1 MNSKYDN
8 YISTRKEYQS
18 INRNYIKDRNSQVES
33 TISEMENSLE
43 QLNTWYEMKKKESE
57 NLEITQL
64 KNIWS
69 EEQKKNKRKINRTS
83 GAYGTSSVIPK

>member
-33 TISEMENSLE
+33 TINEMENSLE
-43 QLNTWYEMKKKESE
+43 QLNT
-57 NLEITQL
+57 
-64 KNIWS
+64 
-69 EEQKKNKRKINRTS
+69 
-83 GAYGTSSVIPK
+83 